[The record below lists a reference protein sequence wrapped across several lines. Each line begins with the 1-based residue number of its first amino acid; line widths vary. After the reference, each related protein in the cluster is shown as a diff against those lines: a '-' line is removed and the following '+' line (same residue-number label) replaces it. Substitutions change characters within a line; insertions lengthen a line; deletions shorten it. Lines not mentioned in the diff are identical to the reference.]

1 MIIAQ
6 ISDMHIKLPSDV
18 GGDLPFAKIDT
29 GALLRDC
36 VDHLCALNPRP
47 HIVVAT
53 GDLTDKGSAKEYTY
67 LRELLAPLGCP
78 IFLIP
83 GNHDER
89 DALREAFADRG
100 YFPEPSGED
109 RDCLNYT
116 VEDYPLRLIALDTLV
131 PGEPGGWL
139 DDTQITWLDERLSEA
154 PSRATVIL
162 MHHPPYVSGIA
173 HMDAMM
179 CGNSDALAAVVA
191 RHPQVE
197 RIICG
202 HLHRPVHLRW
212 HGTVICTAPS
222 PGFQVVL
229 NLEQESAAEWI
240 GEPPACCLHLW
251 RPETGLVTHISY
263 IGDYGEPQP
272 FPWT

>member
-6 ISDMHIKLPSDV
+6 ISDMHIKLPSDL
-18 GGDLPFAKIDT
+18 GGDLPFANIDT

-36 VDHLCALNPRP
+36 VDHIRALNPRP
-47 HIVVAT
+47 DIVIAT
-53 GDLTDKGSAKEYTY
+53 GDLTDKGSAEEYAY
-67 LRELLAPLGCP
+67 LRELLTPLECP
-78 IFLIP
+78 VFLIP
-83 GNHDER
+83 GNHDGR
-89 DALREAFADRG
+89 NALWEIFADEG
-100 YFPEPSGED
+100 YFPKPASGNS
-109 RDCLNYT
+109 DCLNYI

-131 PGEPGGWL
+131 PNEPGGWL
-139 DDTQITWLDERLSEA
+139 EDAQIAWLDERLGES
-154 PSRATVIL
+154 PSRPTVIL

-179 CGNSDALAAVVA
+179 CGNCDALGAVVA

-212 HGTVICTAPS
+212 HGTVVCTAPS

-229 NLEQESAAEWI
+229 NLEHESAAEWV
-240 GEPPACCLHLW
+240 GEPPAYCLHLW

-263 IGDYGEPQP
+263 IGDYGGPQP
-272 FPWT
+272 FPWA

>member
-6 ISDMHIKLPSDV
+6 ISDMHLKLPSDV
-18 GGDLPFAKIDT
+18 KGDQPFAKIDT
-29 GALLRDC
+29 GALLRNC
-36 VDHLCALNPRP
+36 IDHLSSLDPRAD
-47 HIVVAT
+47 IVVAT
-53 GDLTDKGSAKEYTY
+53 GDLTDKGSREEYAY
-67 LRELLAPLGCP
+67 LHELLAPLHCP
-78 IFLIP
+78 VFLIP
-83 GNHDER
+83 GNHDDR
-89 DALREAFADRG
+89 IALRATFADQG
-100 YFPEPSGED
+100 YFPESAGGD
-109 RDCLNYT
+109 GDFLSYT

-139 DDTQITWLDERLSEA
+139 NDAQISWLDERLGES
-154 PSRATVIL
+154 PSRPTMIL

-179 CGNSDALAAVVA
+179 CGNADALGAVVE

-212 HGTVICTAPS
+212 HATVVCTAPS
-222 PGFQVVL
+222 PGFQVAL
-229 NLEQESAAEWI
+229 NLGGESLAQWTH
-240 GEPPACCLHLW
+240 EPPACCLHLW

-263 IGDYGEPQP
+263 IGDYGGPQP
-272 FPWT
+272 FPWA